1 MKQKNT
7 TTKVSKWG
15 NSLGIRLPL
24 EIVNSLNV
32 TEGSELLLSQ
42 DKDFIK
48 ISLKEESFEDLS
60 LDIILKGITPDIL
73 KVDSENMF
81 GKPQGNEIW

>member
-7 TTKVSKWG
+7 TTKVSRWG

-24 EIVNSLNV
+24 EIVNRLNV

-48 ISLKEESFEDLS
+48 ISLKEESLEDMS
-60 LDIILKGITPDIL
+60 LDMILKGITPDTL
-73 KVDSENMF
+73 KDDSENMF